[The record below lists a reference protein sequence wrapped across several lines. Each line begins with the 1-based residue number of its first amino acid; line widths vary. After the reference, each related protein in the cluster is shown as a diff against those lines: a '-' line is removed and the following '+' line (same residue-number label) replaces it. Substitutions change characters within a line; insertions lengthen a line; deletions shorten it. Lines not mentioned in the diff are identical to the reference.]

1 MDAGTVWITQY
12 GYGAI
17 FVLLML
23 GIVGLP
29 VPDETLLTF
38 AGYLVFKQKLA
49 FLPTLATAFLG
60 SSCGVTVS
68 YACGRGLGL
77 HLMRKVGPLLRLK
90 PEHLSQVQT
99 WFARWGKYTLI
110 IGYFVPGI
118 RHFTAFVAGS
128 SRLPLSVFALFAYSG
143 ALVWTSSF
151 IGLGYLFGEEWT
163 RLSVT
168 VHRLLII
175 LVALVSLPVVVY
187 FLLIRRRQMAASM
200 REAVKKLPQ

>member
-1 MDAGTVWITQY
+1 MDAGTVWIMQY

-38 AGYLVFKQKLA
+38 AGYLVFKQKLT

-60 SSCGVTVS
+60 SSCGITVS

-77 HLMRKVGPLLRLK
+77 HLVRKVGPLLRLK

-110 IGYFVPGI
+110 IGYFVPGV
-118 RHFTAFVAGS
+118 RHVTAFVAGS
-128 SRLPLSVFALFAYSG
+128 SKLSLPVFALFAYSG

-151 IGLGYLFGEEWT
+151 IGLGYLFGEEWAH
-163 RLSVT
+163 LSDT
-168 VHRLLII
+168 LHRPLIMLAALISLALALYLL
-175 LVALVSLPVVVY
+175 LW
-187 FLLIRRRQMAASM
+187 RRRQTVS
-200 REAVKKLPQ
+200 R

>member
-12 GYGAI
+12 RYGAI

-38 AGYLVFKQKLA
+38 AGYLVFKEKLTL
-49 FLPTLATAFLG
+49 LPTLATAFLG
-60 SSCGVTVS
+60 SSCGITVS

-77 HLMRKVGPLLRLK
+77 HLVRKVGPLLRLK

-110 IGYFVPGI
+110 IGYFVPGV
-118 RHFTAFVAGS
+118 RHVTAFVAGS
-128 SRLPLSVFALFAYSG
+128 SKLSLPVFALFAYSG

-151 IGLGYLFGEEWT
+151 IGLGYLFGEEWAH
-163 RLSVT
+163 LSDT
-168 VHRLLII
+168 LHRPLIMLAALISLALALYLL
-175 LVALVSLPVVVY
+175 LW
-187 FLLIRRRQMAASM
+187 RRRQTVS
-200 REAVKKLPQ
+200 R

>member
-38 AGYLVFKQKLA
+38 AGYLVFKQKLT
-49 FLPTLATAFLG
+49 FLPTVATAFLG
-60 SSCGVTVS
+60 SSCGITVS

-77 HLMRKVGPLLRLK
+77 HLVRKVGPLLRLK
-90 PEHLSQVQT
+90 PEHVSQVQT

-110 IGYFVPGI
+110 IGYFVPGV
-118 RHFTAFVAGS
+118 RHLTAFVAGS
-128 SRLPLSVFALFAYSG
+128 SKLPLPVFTLFAYSG

-151 IGLGYLFGEEWT
+151 IGLGYLFGEEWAH
-163 RLSVT
+163 LSDT
-168 VHRLLII
+168 LHRPLIMLAALISLALALYLL
-175 LVALVSLPVVVY
+175 LW
-187 FLLIRRRQMAASM
+187 RRRQTVS
-200 REAVKKLPQ
+200 R

>member
-12 GYGAI
+12 RYGAI

-38 AGYLVFKQKLA
+38 AGYLVFKQKLT

-60 SSCGVTVS
+60 SSCGITVS

-77 HLMRKVGPLLRLK
+77 HLVRKVGPLLRLK

-110 IGYFVPGI
+110 IGYFVPGV
-118 RHFTAFVAGS
+118 RHVTAFVAGS
-128 SRLPLSVFALFAYSG
+128 SKLPLPVFGLFAYSG

-151 IGLGYLFGEEWT
+151 IGLGYLFGEEWAH
-163 RLSVT
+163 LSDT
-168 VHRLLII
+168 LHRPLIMLAALISLALALYLL
-175 LVALVSLPVVVY
+175 LW
-187 FLLIRRRQMAASM
+187 RRRQTVA
-200 REAVKKLPQ
+200 R

>member
-1 MDAGTVWITQY
+1 MDSFAVWITQY

-38 AGYLVFKQKLA
+38 AGYLVFKEKLA
-49 FLPTLATAFLG
+49 FLPTLAAAFLG
-60 SSCGVTVS
+60 SSCGISVS
-68 YACGRGLGL
+68 YACGRGLGTYL
-77 HLMRKVGPLLRLK
+77 VRKVGPVLRLT
-90 PEHLSQVQT
+90 PEHLSEVQT
-99 WFARWGKYTLI
+99 WFVRWGKYTLFV
-110 IGYFVPGI
+110 GYFVPGV

-128 SRLPLSVFALFAYSG
+128 SKLPLSVFALFAYSG

-151 IGLGYLFGEEWT
+151 IGLGYLFGEEWA
-163 RLSVT
+163 RLSGT

-175 LVALVSLPVVVY
+175 LAAVVLLALALYVL
-187 FLLIRRRQMAASM
+187 FMRRRQTEAS
-200 REAVKKLPQ
+200 

>member
-1 MDAGTVWITQY
+1 MDEGTVWITQY

-23 GIVGLP
+23 GIAGLP

-38 AGYLVFKQKLA
+38 AGYLVFKQKLT

-60 SSCGVTVS
+60 SSCGITVS

-77 HLMRKVGPLLRLK
+77 HLVRKVGPLLRLK

-110 IGYFVPGI
+110 IGYFVPGV
-118 RHFTAFVAGS
+118 RHVTAFVAGS
-128 SRLPLSVFALFAYSG
+128 SKLPLPVFALFAYSG
-143 ALVWTSSF
+143 ALVWTSSL
-151 IGLGYLFGEEWT
+151 IGLGYLFGEEWAH
-163 RLSVT
+163 LSDT
-168 VHRLLII
+168 LHRPLIM
-175 LVALVSLPVVVY
+175 LAALVSLVLALYV
-187 FLLIRRRQMAASM
+187 LLWRRRQTVA
-200 REAVKKLPQ
+200 R

>member
-38 AGYLVFKQKLA
+38 AGYLVFKQKLT

-60 SSCGVTVS
+60 SSCGITVS

-77 HLMRKVGPLLRLK
+77 HLVRKVGPLLRLK
-90 PEHLSQVQT
+90 PEHVSQVQT

-110 IGYFVPGI
+110 IGYFVPGV
-118 RHFTAFVAGS
+118 RHVTAFVAGS
-128 SRLPLSVFALFAYSG
+128 SKLPLPVFTLFAYSG

-151 IGLGYLFGEEWT
+151 IWLGYLFGEEWAH
-163 RLSVT
+163 LSDT
-168 VHRLLII
+168 LHRPLIMLAALISLALALYLL
-175 LVALVSLPVVVY
+175 LW
-187 FLLIRRRQMAASM
+187 RRRQTVS
-200 REAVKKLPQ
+200 R

>member
-38 AGYLVFKQKLA
+38 AGYLVFKQKLT

-60 SSCGVTVS
+60 SSCGITVS

-110 IGYFVPGI
+110 IGYFVPGV
-118 RHFTAFVAGS
+118 RHVTAFVAGS
-128 SRLPLSVFALFAYSG
+128 SKLPLPVFALFAFSG

-151 IGLGYLFGEEWT
+151 IGLGYLFGEEWAH
-163 RLSVT
+163 LSDT
-168 VHRLLII
+168 LHRPLIM
-175 LVALVSLPVVVY
+175 LAALVSLALALYV
-187 FLLIRRRQMAASM
+187 LLWRRRQTVA
-200 REAVKKLPQ
+200 R

>member
-23 GIVGLP
+23 GIAGVP

-38 AGYLVFKQKLA
+38 AGYLVFKQKLT

-60 SSCGVTVS
+60 SSCGITVS

-110 IGYFVPGI
+110 IGYFVPGV
-118 RHFTAFVAGS
+118 RHVTAFVAGS
-128 SRLPLSVFALFAYSG
+128 SKLPLPVFALFAFSG

-151 IGLGYLFGEEWT
+151 IGLGYLFGEEWAH
-163 RLSVT
+163 LSDT
-168 VHRLLII
+168 LHRPLIM
-175 LVALVSLPVVVY
+175 LAALVSLALALYV
-187 FLLIRRRQMAASM
+187 LLWRRRQTVA
-200 REAVKKLPQ
+200 R

>member
-38 AGYLVFKQKLA
+38 AGYLVFKQKLT

-60 SSCGVTVS
+60 SSCGITVS

-77 HLMRKVGPLLRLK
+77 HLVRKVGPLLRLE

-99 WFARWGKYTLI
+99 WFARWGKYALI
-110 IGYFVPGI
+110 IGYFVPGV
-118 RHFTAFVAGS
+118 RHVTAFVAGS
-128 SRLPLSVFALFAYSG
+128 SKLSLPVFALFAYSG

-151 IGLGYLFGEEWT
+151 IGLGYLFGEEWAH
-163 RLSVT
+163 LSDT
-168 VHRLLII
+168 LHRPLIMLAALISLALALYLL
-175 LVALVSLPVVVY
+175 LW
-187 FLLIRRRQMAASM
+187 RRRQTVP
-200 REAVKKLPQ
+200 R

>member
-1 MDAGTVWITQY
+1 
-12 GYGAI
+12 
-17 FVLLML
+17 ML
-23 GIVGLP
+23 DIVGLP

-38 AGYLVFKQKLA
+38 AGYLIIFKQKLA

-60 SSCGVTVS
+60 SSCGITVS

-77 HLMRKVGPLLRLK
+77 HLVKKVGPLLRLK
-90 PEHLSQVQT
+90 PEHLAQAQT

-118 RHFTAFVAGS
+118 RHVTAFVAGS
-128 SRLPLSVFALFAYSG
+128 SKLPLPVFALFAYSG

-151 IGLGYLFGEEWT
+151 IGLGYLFGEEWP

-168 VHRLLII
+168 VRRLLII
-175 LVALVSLPVVVY
+175 LVALVSLPFVLY
-187 FLLIRRRQMAASM
+187 LLLIRRRQMSAIM

>member
-38 AGYLVFKQKLA
+38 AGYLVFKQKLT

-60 SSCGVTVS
+60 SSCGITVS

-77 HLMRKVGPLLRLK
+77 HLVRKVGPLLRLK

-110 IGYFVPGI
+110 IGYFVPGV
-118 RHFTAFVAGS
+118 RHVTAFVAGS
-128 SRLPLSVFALFAYSG
+128 SKLSLPVFALFAYSG

-151 IGLGYLFGEEWT
+151 IGLGYLFGEEWAH
-163 RLSVT
+163 LSDT
-168 VHRLLII
+168 LHRPLIMLAALISLALALYLL
-175 LVALVSLPVVVY
+175 LW
-187 FLLIRRRQMAASM
+187 RRRQTVS
-200 REAVKKLPQ
+200 R

>member
-38 AGYLVFKQKLA
+38 AGYLVFKQKLT

-60 SSCGVTVS
+60 SSCGITVS

-77 HLMRKVGPLLRLK
+77 HLVRKVGPLLRLK

-110 IGYFVPGI
+110 IGYFVPGV
-118 RHFTAFVAGS
+118 RHVTAFVAGS
-128 SRLPLSVFALFAYSG
+128 SKLPLPVFGLFAYSG

-151 IGLGYLFGEEWT
+151 IGLGYLFGEEWAH
-163 RLSVT
+163 LSDT
-168 VHRLLII
+168 LHRPLIM
-175 LVALVSLPVVVY
+175 LAALVSLALALYV
-187 FLLIRRRQMAASM
+187 LLWRRRQTVA
-200 REAVKKLPQ
+200 R

>member
-38 AGYLVFKQKLA
+38 AGYLVFKQKLT

-60 SSCGVTVS
+60 SSCGITVS

-77 HLMRKVGPLLRLK
+77 HLVRKVGPLLRLK

-110 IGYFVPGI
+110 IGYFVPGV
-118 RHFTAFVAGS
+118 RHVTAFVAGS
-128 SRLPLSVFALFAYSG
+128 SKLPLPVFGLFAYSG

-151 IGLGYLFGEEWT
+151 IGLGYLFGEEWAHFSDT
-163 RLSVT
+163 L
-168 VHRLLII
+168 HRPLIMI
-175 LVALVSLPVVVY
+175 ATLVSLTLALYV
-187 FLLIRRRQMAASM
+187 LLWRRRQTVA
-200 REAVKKLPQ
+200 R

>member
-38 AGYLVFKQKLA
+38 AGYLVFKQKLT

-60 SSCGVTVS
+60 SSCGITVS

-77 HLMRKVGPLLRLK
+77 HLVRKVGPLLRLK

-110 IGYFVPGI
+110 IGYFVPGV
-118 RHFTAFVAGS
+118 RHVTAFVAGS
-128 SRLPLSVFALFAYSG
+128 SKLPLPVFALFAYSG

-151 IGLGYLFGEEWT
+151 IGLGYLFGEEWAH
-163 RLSVT
+163 LSDT
-168 VHRLLII
+168 LHRPLIM
-175 LVALVSLPVVVY
+175 LAALVSLALALYV
-187 FLLIRRRQMAASM
+187 LRWRRRQTVA
-200 REAVKKLPQ
+200 R

>member
-38 AGYLVFKQKLA
+38 AGYLVFKQKLT

-60 SSCGVTVS
+60 SSCGITVS

-77 HLMRKVGPLLRLK
+77 HLVRKVGPLLRLK

-110 IGYFVPGI
+110 IGYFVPGV
-118 RHFTAFVAGS
+118 RHVTAFVAGS
-128 SRLPLSVFALFAYSG
+128 SKLSLPVFALFAYSG

-151 IGLGYLFGEEWT
+151 IGLGYLFGEEWAH
-163 RLSVT
+163 LSDT
-168 VHRLLII
+168 LHRPLIMLAALISLALALYLL
-175 LVALVSLPVVVY
+175 LW
-187 FLLIRRRQMAASM
+187 RRRQTVA
-200 REAVKKLPQ
+200 R

>member
-38 AGYLVFKQKLA
+38 AGYLVFKQKLT

-60 SSCGVTVS
+60 SSCGITVS
-68 YACGRGLGL
+68 YACGRGLGVYL
-77 HLMRKVGPLLRLK
+77 VRKVGPLLRLK

-110 IGYFVPGI
+110 IGYFVPGV
-118 RHFTAFVAGS
+118 RHVTAFVAGS
-128 SRLPLSVFALFAYSG
+128 SKLSLPVFALFAYSG

-151 IGLGYLFGEEWT
+151 IGLGYLFGEEWAH
-163 RLSVT
+163 LSDT
-168 VHRLLII
+168 LHRPLIMLAALISLALALYLL
-175 LVALVSLPVVVY
+175 LW
-187 FLLIRRRQMAASM
+187 RRRQTVA
-200 REAVKKLPQ
+200 R

>member
-12 GYGAI
+12 RYGAI

-38 AGYLVFKQKLA
+38 AGYLVFKQKLT

-60 SSCGVTVS
+60 SSCGITVS

-77 HLMRKVGPLLRLK
+77 HLVRKVGPLLRLK
-90 PEHLSQVQT
+90 PEHLSQVQA

-110 IGYFVPGI
+110 IGYFVPGV
-118 RHFTAFVAGS
+118 RHVTAFVAGS
-128 SRLPLSVFALFAYSG
+128 SKLSLPVFALFAYSG

-151 IGLGYLFGEEWT
+151 IGLGYLFGEEWAH
-163 RLSVT
+163 LSDT
-168 VHRLLII
+168 LHRPLIMLAALIFLALALYVLLW
-175 LVALVSLPVVVY
+175 
-187 FLLIRRRQMAASM
+187 RRRQTVP
-200 REAVKKLPQ
+200 R

>member
-1 MDAGTVWITQY
+1 MDAVTVWITQY

-49 FLPTLATAFLG
+49 FLPTLSTAFLG
-60 SSCGVTVS
+60 SSCGITVS
-68 YACGRGLGL
+68 YACGRGLGPYL
-77 HLMRKVGPLLRLK
+77 VRKIGPLLRLK

-110 IGYFVPGI
+110 IGYFVPGV
-118 RHFTAFVAGS
+118 RHFTAIVAGS
-128 SRLPLSVFALFAYSG
+128 SKLPMAVFALFAYSG
-143 ALVWTSSF
+143 ALIWSSSF
-151 IGLGYLFGEEWT
+151 ILLGYLFGEEWA
-163 RLSVT
+163 RLSDT
-168 VHRLLII
+168 VHQFLIM
-175 LVALVSLPVVVY
+175 LVALVILALALYVLVV
-187 FLLIRRRQMAASM
+187 RRRQTEAS
-200 REAVKKLPQ
+200 